1 MNKLLG
7 TLVQILAACV
17 PAGVYAQCG
26 HSEGVDYCGPELIQL
41 LYVTSSSAIYVQP
54 TSLLNP
60 APAGFVC
67 TPVSGH
73 YFVLHPE
80 IRNFKQIYA
89 TLLSARVSG
98 APVTLVADPTQPTCT
113 VLYVT
118 L

>member
-1 MNKLLG
+1 MNKLRATMVQL
-7 TLVQILAACV
+7 LVACV
-17 PAGVYAQCG
+17 PAGVHAQCG

-41 LYVTSSSAIYVQP
+41 LSITSSSAIYVQLTTP
-54 TSLLNP
+54 LSP
-60 APAGFVC
+60 APAGFGC
-67 TPVSGH
+67 TPVSGR
-73 YFVLHPE
+73 YFVLPPA

-98 APVTLVADPTQPTCT
+98 APVTVVADPTQPTCT